1 MVPRQPLVVGAAQ
14 GQAVKILVTGAAGQL
29 GRELVDVATG
39 AGHDVFAA
47 SRAELDVT
55 KPEVVRAVVLREQP
69 AVIVHAAAWT
79 AVDACESDRE
89 KAMLH
94 NGAATRFVVDAAR
107 EVGARV
113 IYISTDYVFD
123 GTKPTPYVEA
133 DVPNPQS
140 VYGVSKLTGEQAV
153 DTSIDSV
160 VRISWVCGFHGA
172 NMVKTILRIAA
183 QQDTL
188 TFVDDQV
195 GCPTFADDAA
205 AMITRLATEA
215 RPGIWHVTNQGA
227 VSWYEFTREVLRAA
241 GHDPARVKPVRTRDL
256 VPARPA
262 PRPANSVLDNAAL
275 RTAGISLLDDFR
287 VPLARLVSRLTAQN

>member
-1 MVPRQPLVVGAAQ
+1 M
-14 GQAVKILVTGAAGQL
+14 KILVTGAAGQL

-55 KPEVVRAVVLREQP
+55 KPEVVRAAVLREQP

-123 GTKPTPYVEA
+123 GTKPTPYVEV

-140 VYGVSKLTGEQAV
+140 VYGVSKLAGEQAV
-153 DTSIDSV
+153 DTSIDTV

>member
-1 MVPRQPLVVGAAQ
+1 VVGAAQ

-79 AVDACESDRE
+79 AVDACESDHE

-140 VYGVSKLTGEQAV
+140 VYGVSKLAGEQAV
-153 DTSIDSV
+153 DTSIDTV

-188 TFVDDQV
+188 TLVDDQV